1 MFDTIIKFSI
11 NNKIIIG
18 MMVLALVGWG
28 GYSLT
33 QLPIDAIPDVTN
45 NQVVILSQ
53 TPTLAAQEVEQY
65 ITSPIEQQM
74 ANLQGVE
81 EIRSTSRLGLS
92 VITIVFDEFIPILQA
107 RQLVAEQ
114 LKATEDKIPTQFGK
128 PELAPITTGL
138 GEIYQYTIIP
148 KKGYENK
155 YSLTDLRTIQDWII
169 KRQLAGVKGVIE
181 ISSFGGYVKQYEV
194 SANPERLRA
203 NNISMAE
210 LYEALSRNNAN
221 TGGSYIE
228 KNNQAYFIRGEGT
241 TKSLSDIE
249 NIVIKTV
256 GGTPLLVRE
265 VATVQFGHANR
276 FGAMTQNGKG
286 ETVGAVV
293 LMLKGADSEKTIK
306 GVKERIERIQKTLPE
321 GLVINAFIDRT
332 KLISKAI
339 HTVETNLIEGG
350 LIVVFVLVLLMG
362 SIRAGFLV
370 ASVIPLSM
378 LATLSLMNTF
388 GISANLMSLGAI
400 DFGLIIDGSI
410 IVVEGILHYLQD
422 KAHLPEKTKLTQAEM
437 DGVVFKATSKILNSA
452 IFGVIIILT
461 VYLPLLSL
469 SGVEGKMFQPMA
481 ITVSLAIVSALVL
494 SLTYVPA
501 VSALLLK
508 DEGNKHFKLSDTIV
522 NTIFN
527 VYQPLFKWA
536 MAKKKL
542 VAGIAFGLFVIS
554 LGIFSM
560 LGGEF
565 IPSLEEGDIAIDFQT
580 PPGTSL
586 TATIEATT
594 KAQNALKKHFPEIDQ
609 IVGRIGASEVPTD
622 PMPVEMSDLMISMKE
637 KSEWVSAESKE
648 EMFEKMAD
656 VIDREV
662 PGMSVEFTQ
671 PIQMRFNEMIAGS
684 RSEIV
689 VKIFGNDLE
698 KLAERATACAK
709 IIERIEGVASI
720 KIERL
725 VGLPQISVVYNRE
738 KLAQYGLH
746 IEDLNLILKTAF
758 AGEKTG
764 TVFEEEKRFDM
775 ILRLDSLY
783 RNDIEGIK
791 ALYVKLNNGSYINFE
806 EVAEIAYIAAP
817 AQISHENT
825 RRRIT
830 IGISPQNRDVESLV
844 QEIQEKLDVQ
854 IKLPAGYYI
863 VYGGAFENLQK
874 AKDRLSIAVPIALLL
889 IFMLL
894 YFTFHSFRQAFMI
907 FTAIPLSAIGGIVA
921 LWIRDMPFSISA
933 GVGFIA
939 LFGVAV
945 LNGIVLISHLN
956 QLEEEGHLD
965 IYKRTFQGVKN
976 RFRPVLMTA
985 SVASL
990 GFLPMAISN
999 SAGAEVQ
1006 KPLATV
1012 VIGGLISATLLTLV
1026 ILPVIYTLFN
1036 KNKVQ

>member
-1 MFDTIIKFSI
+1 MFDAIIKFSI
-11 NNKIIIG
+11 KNKIIIG
-18 MMVLALVGWG
+18 MMVLGLIGWG

-92 VITIVFDEFIPILQA
+92 VITIVFDESIHMLQA

-138 GEIYQYTIIP
+138 GEIYQYTIVP
-148 KKGYENK
+148 LKGYEER
-155 YSLTDLRTIQDWII
+155 YSLTDLRTIQDWIV

-181 ISSFGGYVKQYEV
+181 ISSFGGYVKQYEI

-203 NNISMAE
+203 NNTSLSE
-210 LYEALSRNNAN
+210 LFDALSRNNAN

-241 TKSLSDIE
+241 TKTLSDIE
-249 NIVIKTV
+249 NIVIKTAGNV
-256 GGTPLLVRE
+256 PLLVKE

-306 GVKERIERIQKTLPE
+306 GVKERIARIQKTLPE

-332 KLISKAI
+332 KLIDKAI

-362 SIRAGFLV
+362 SIRAGLLV

-378 LATLSLMNTF
+378 LVTLSLMNTF

-422 KAHLPEKTKLTQAEM
+422 RSMVPQKTKLNQPEM
-437 DGVVFKATSKILNSA
+437 DNLVFKATSKILNSA

-461 VYLPLLSL
+461 VYLPLLTL
-469 SGVEGKMFQPMA
+469 SGVEGKMFKPMA

-508 DEGNKHFKLSDTIV
+508 NEGNKHFKISDTIV
-522 NTIFN
+522 NSVFN
-527 VYQPLFKWA
+527 AYQPLFKWA
-536 MAKKKL
+536 LQRKKL
-542 VAGIAFGLFVIS
+542 VIGIAFGLFGFSIW
-554 LGIFSM
+554 IFST

-565 IPSLEEGDIAIDFQT
+565 IPTLEEGDIAIDFQT

-586 TATIEATT
+586 SATVDATT
-594 KAQNALKKHFPEIDQ
+594 RAQKALKKHFPEIQQ

-622 PMPVEMSDLMISMKE
+622 PMPVEMSDLMISMKD
-637 KSEWVSAESKE
+637 KSEWVSAKTKE
-648 EMFEKMAD
+648 EIFEKMAD
-656 VIDREV
+656 VITREV
-662 PGMSVEFTQ
+662 PGMSLEFTQ

-698 KLAERATACAK
+698 KLAERASACAAVIEK
-709 IIERIEGVASI
+709 IDGVASI

-725 VGLPQISVVYNRE
+725 VGLPQISVVYKRE
-738 KLAQYGLH
+738 KLAQYGLN
-746 IEDLNLILKTAF
+746 IEDLNLVLKTAF
-758 AGEKTG
+758 AGEKAG
-764 TVFEEEKRFDM
+764 TVFEDEKRFDM
-775 ILRLDSLY
+775 VLRLDSTY
-783 RNDIEGIK
+783 RNDIDGVK
-791 ALYVKLNNGSYINFE
+791 ALYVKLPNGSYVNFE
-806 EVAEIAYIAAP
+806 EVAEISYISAP

-844 QEIQEKLDVQ
+844 NEIRQKLDAQV
-854 IKLPAGYYI
+854 KLPAGYYY

-874 AKDRLSIAVPIALLL
+874 AKDRLSIAVPVALLL

-894 YFTFHSFRQAFMI
+894 YFTFRSFREASMI

-921 LWIRDMPFSISA
+921 LWVRDMPFSISA

-945 LNGIVLISHLN
+945 LNGIVLLSHLN
-956 QLEEEGHLD
+956 HLEIEGIDD
-965 IYKRTFQGVKN
+965 IYQRTFQGVRD
-976 RFRPVLMTA
+976 RFRPVIMTA

-990 GFLPMAISN
+990 GFLPMAISH

-1026 ILPVIYTLFN
+1026 VLPVIYTLFS
-1036 KNKVQ
+1036 KKKVQ

>member
-1 MFDTIIKFSI
+1 MFDAIIKFSI
-11 NNKIIIG
+11 KNKIIIG
-18 MMVLALVGWG
+18 MMVLSLIGWG

-92 VITIVFDEFIPILQA
+92 VITIVFDESIHMLQA

-138 GEIYQYTIIP
+138 GEIYQYTIVP
-148 KKGYENK
+148 RKGYEER
-155 YSLTDLRTIQDWII
+155 YSLTDLRTIQDWIV

-181 ISSFGGYVKQYEV
+181 ISSFGGYVKQYEI

-203 NNISMAE
+203 NNTSLSE
-210 LYEALSRNNAN
+210 LFDALSRNNAN

-241 TKSLSDIE
+241 TKTLSDIE
-249 NIVIKTV
+249 NIVIKTAGNV
-256 GGTPLLVRE
+256 PLLVKE

-306 GVKERIERIQKTLPE
+306 GVKERIARIQKTLPE

-332 KLISKAI
+332 KLIDKAI

-362 SIRAGFLV
+362 SIRAGLLV

-378 LATLSLMNTF
+378 LVTLSLMNTF

-422 KAHLPEKTKLTQAEM
+422 RSMVPQKTKLNQPEM
-437 DGVVFKATSKILNSA
+437 DNLVFKATSKILNSA

-461 VYLPLLSL
+461 VYLPLLTL
-469 SGVEGKMFQPMA
+469 SGVEGKMFKPMA

-508 DEGNKHFKLSDTIV
+508 NEGNKHFKISDTIV
-522 NTIFN
+522 NSVFN
-527 VYQPLFKWA
+527 AYQPLFKWA
-536 MAKKKL
+536 LQRKKL
-542 VAGIAFGLFVIS
+542 VIGIAFGLFGFSIW
-554 LGIFSM
+554 IFST

-565 IPSLEEGDIAIDFQT
+565 IPTLEEGDIAIDFQT

-586 TATIEATT
+586 SATVDATT
-594 KAQNALKKHFPEIDQ
+594 RAQKALKKHFPEIQQ

-622 PMPVEMSDLMISMKE
+622 PMPVEMSDLMISMKD
-637 KSEWVSAESKE
+637 KSEWVSAKTKE
-648 EMFEKMAD
+648 EIFEKMAD
-656 VIDREV
+656 VITREV
-662 PGMSVEFTQ
+662 PGMSLEFTQ

-698 KLAERATACAK
+698 KLAERASACAAVIGK
-709 IIERIEGVASI
+709 IDGVASI

-725 VGLPQISVVYNRE
+725 VGLPQISVVYKRE
-738 KLAQYGLH
+738 KLAQYGLN
-746 IEDLNLILKTAF
+746 IEDLNLVLKTAF
-758 AGEKTG
+758 AGEKAG
-764 TVFEEEKRFDM
+764 TVFEDEKRFDM
-775 ILRLDSLY
+775 VLRLDSTY
-783 RNDIEGIK
+783 RNDIDGVK
-791 ALYVKLNNGSYINFE
+791 ALYVKLPNGSYVNFE
-806 EVAEIAYIAAP
+806 EVADISYITAP

-844 QEIQEKLDVQ
+844 NEIRQKLDAQV
-854 IKLPAGYYI
+854 KLPAGYYY

-874 AKDRLSIAVPIALLL
+874 AKDRLSIAVPVALLL

-894 YFTFHSFRQAFMI
+894 YFTFRSFREASMI

-921 LWIRDMPFSISA
+921 LWVRDMPFSISA

-945 LNGIVLISHLN
+945 LNGIVLLSHLN
-956 QLEEEGHLD
+956 HLESEGIDD
-965 IYKRTFQGVKN
+965 IYQRTFQGVRD
-976 RFRPVLMTA
+976 RFRPVIMTA

-990 GFLPMAISN
+990 GFLPMAISH

-1026 ILPVIYTLFN
+1026 VLPVIYTLFS
-1036 KNKVQ
+1036 KKKVQ

>member
-1 MFDTIIKFSI
+1 MFDAIIKFSI

-92 VITIVFDEFIPILQA
+92 VITIVFDESMHMLQA

-114 LKATEDKIPTQFGK
+114 LKATEDKIPTEFGK

-148 KKGYENK
+148 KKGFENK

-181 ISSFGGYVKQYEV
+181 ISSFGGYVKQYEI

-203 NNISMAE
+203 NNISIAE
-210 LYEALSRNNAN
+210 LFDALSRNNAN

-241 TKSLSDIE
+241 AKSLSDIE

-256 GGTPLLVRE
+256 GGVPLLVRE

-306 GVKERIERIQKTLPE
+306 GVKERIDRIQKNLPE

-332 KLISKAI
+332 KLIDKAI

-362 SIRAGFLV
+362 SIRAGLLV

-378 LATLSLMNTF
+378 LVTLSLMNAF

-422 KAHLPEKTKLTQAEM
+422 KNHIPEKVKLSQSEM
-437 DGVVFKATSKILNSA
+437 DDLVFRATSKILNSA

-461 VYLPLLSL
+461 VYLPLLTL

-508 DEGNKHFKLSDTIV
+508 NEGNKHFKLSDTIV
-522 NTIFN
+522 NSIFN
-527 VYQPLFKWA
+527 AYRPLFRWA
-536 MAKKKL
+536 MVKKKL
-542 VAGIAFGLFVIS
+542 VLGIAFGLFIVS
-554 LGIFSM
+554 LGIFSL

-565 IPSLEEGDIAIDFQT
+565 IPTLEEGDIAIDFQT

-586 TATIEATT
+586 TATIDATT
-594 KAQNALKKHFPEIDQ
+594 KAQNALKKHFPEIEQ

-622 PMPVEMSDLMISMKE
+622 PMPIEMSDLMISMKD
-637 KSEWVSAESKE
+637 KSEWTSAASKE

-689 VKIFGNDLE
+689 VKIFGNDLD
-698 KLAERATACAK
+698 KLAERAGACAK
-709 IIERIEGVASI
+709 IIEKIEGVASI

-725 VGLPQISVVYNRE
+725 VGLPQISVVYKRE
-738 KLAQYGLH
+738 KLAQYGVN

-764 TVFEEEKRFDM
+764 IVFEEEKRFDM
-775 ILRLDSLY
+775 VLRLDSTY
-783 RNDIEGIK
+783 RNDIEGVK
-791 ALYVKLNNGSYINFE
+791 ALYIKLSNGSYINFE
-806 EVAEIAYIAAP
+806 EVAQISYVTAP

-844 QEIQEKLDVQ
+844 HEIQEKLDAK
-854 IKLPAGYYI
+854 IKLPAGYYF

-894 YFTFHSFRQAFMI
+894 YFTFHSLRQALMI

-921 LWIRDMPFSISA
+921 LWVRDMPFSISA

-945 LNGIVLISHLN
+945 LNGIVLISYLN

-990 GFLPMAISN
+990 GFLPMAISH

-1026 ILPVIYTLFN
+1026 VLPVIYSLFN